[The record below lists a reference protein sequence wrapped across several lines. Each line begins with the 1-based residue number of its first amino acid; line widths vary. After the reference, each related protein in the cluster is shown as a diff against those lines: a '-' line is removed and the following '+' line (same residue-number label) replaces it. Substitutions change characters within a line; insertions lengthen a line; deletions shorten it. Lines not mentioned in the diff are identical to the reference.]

1 MVVYRT
7 LSKWY
12 DNTCKEEILESDFGG
27 SVGGLERRDE
37 KQETQQREEKSM
49 KQYKFRI
56 TGRYIDHG
64 INELA
69 ETISAE
75 NRDEA
80 IKKFIAKNGNRYKH
94 FEVERYGSED

>member
-1 MVVYRT
+1 MNAKEFVK
-7 LSKWY
+7 KWSGRG
-12 DNTCKEEILESDFGG
+12 N
-27 SVGGLERRDE
+27 E